1 MLEKVQGYIIKIV
14 NHNDNSKILTLYTNK
29 LGKITV
35 AANIPE
41 KLSNGNMG
49 IYDLGNAVNVVLY
62 RKTEDE
68 MYKISEISLLK
79 QYTNMHFDYEKLCI
93 LNYVL
98 YAINQNFEENFG
110 DLTFMNFLKLYM
122 RFINETKTEIKKMI
136 FLFDY
141 YFMLINGQIEILPY
155 LNELEAT
162 FLEELSTQIVLKK
175 ELFDF
180 ITPNLIKEM
189 NKFKKNKFK
198 FLDINKELFYN

>member
-79 QYTNMHFDYEKLCI
+79 QYTNIHFDYEKLCI
-93 LNYVL
+93 LNYIL

-155 LNELEAT
+155 LNELETT